1 MPRGAASRSEPSRT
15 PVVER
20 PALYLVSTPI
30 GHLGDLTYRAAEV
43 LREVDV
49 IYAEDTRRTHVLLRQ
64 YGIETRCVSYR
75 EHNEALRAEE
85 ARALWSEGQSLA
97 LVADAGTPLVSDPG
111 LRLVRAAVESGVPVV
126 PIPGPSA
133 VLAAL
138 VASGLDAEPFTYLGF
153 LPRAGQAR
161 RRLVETIRGL
171 QHTVVLFESP
181 QRLLRTLSDLTA
193 ALGPDRKVVV
203 ARELTK
209 IHEEFFRGSLAEAV
223 AHFGGA
229 AVRGEVVVC
238 VEGAR
243 AGAPTAVEQARA
255 RAAGLARSGASTRE
269 IARALQKEMALDR
282 NRAYALALEVRRRRR
297 RSSPA

>member
-1 MPRGAASRSEPSRT
+1 M
-15 PVVER
+15 VER

-49 IYAEDTRRTHVLLRQ
+49 IYAEDTRRTRILLRQ

-75 EHNEALRAEE
+75 EHNEAVRAEE

-111 LRLVRAAVESGVPVV
+111 LRLVRAAIESRVAVV

-138 VASGLDAEPFTYLGF
+138 VASGLEAEPFTYLGF
-153 LPRAGQAR
+153 LPRAGPAR
-161 RRLVETIRGL
+161 RRVLETIRGL
-171 QHTVVLFESP
+171 QHTGVLFESP

-193 ALGPDRKVVV
+193 TLGPDRTVVV

-209 IHEEFFRGSLAEAV
+209 IHEEFFRGRLAEAV

-229 AVRGEVVVC
+229 TVRGEVVVC

-255 RAAGLARSGASTRE
+255 RAAALARSGASTRE

-297 RSSPA
+297 GSSPA